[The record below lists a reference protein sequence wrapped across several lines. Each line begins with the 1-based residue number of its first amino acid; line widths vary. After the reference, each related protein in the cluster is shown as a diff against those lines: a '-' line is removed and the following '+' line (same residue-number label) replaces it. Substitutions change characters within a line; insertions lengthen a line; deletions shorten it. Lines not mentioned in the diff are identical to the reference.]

1 MKKSAREPWRPAD
14 AYGRSLPTFTVNL
27 LVKDVSRSVGFY
39 EKVLVGDIVY
49 WDEDFASIKVAGVE
63 FMLHA
68 DHTYDTHPW
77 LEHLVSGEL
86 RGLGSE
92 LRVLGIDPDKAEE
105 RAREYGA
112 SIIQPTYD
120 KPHGWREV
128 MVADPDG
135 YVWAVGISRKD

>member
-1 MKKSAREPWRPAD
+1 MQKSTREPWMPAD
-14 AYGRSLPTFTVNL
+14 AYGRSLPSFTVNL
-27 LVKDVSRSVGFY
+27 LVKEISRSVGFY
-39 EKVLVGDIVY
+39 EKVLRGSVAY

-77 LEHLVSGEL
+77 LEHLASGEL
-86 RGLGSE
+86 RGLGAE
-92 LRVLGIDPDKAEE
+92 LRILGIDPDKAEA
-105 RAREYGA
+105 RAREHA
-112 SIIQPTYD
+112 ANIIQPATD

-135 YVWAVGISRKD
+135 YVWAVGVSRKG

>member
-1 MKKSAREPWRPAD
+1 MKKSTREPWMPAD

-27 LVKDVSRSVGFY
+27 LVNDVSRSVGFY
-39 EKVLVGDIVY
+39 EKVLEGDIVY

-77 LEHLVSGEL
+77 LEHLASGER
-86 RGLGSE
+86 RGLGAE
-92 LRVLGIDPDKAEE
+92 LRILGIDPDRVET
-105 RAREYGA
+105 RAREHGA
-112 SIIQPTYD
+112 RIIQPAAD
-120 KPHGWREV
+120 MPHGWREV

-135 YVWAVGISRKD
+135 YVWVVGVARQG